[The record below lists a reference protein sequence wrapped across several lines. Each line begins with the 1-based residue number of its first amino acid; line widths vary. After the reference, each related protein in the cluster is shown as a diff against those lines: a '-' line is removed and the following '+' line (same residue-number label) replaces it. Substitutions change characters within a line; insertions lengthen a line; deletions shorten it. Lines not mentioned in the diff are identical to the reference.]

1 MRAMIVQQDKQAD
14 LERFTA
20 DAKWFDSHY
29 DELMAK
35 YPDHWV
41 GVYHKKVVGAST
53 NGEDLIVKLSN
64 DGMPVGRIY
73 FNFLD
78 SKQTIWAFVSN

>member
-1 MRAMIVQQDKQAD
+1 MIMQQDKQAD

-29 DELMAK
+29 DDLLAK

-53 NGEDLIVKLSN
+53 DGEALIVKLSN

-73 FNFLD
+73 FDFLD
-78 SKQTIWAFVSN
+78 SKQTIWAFANVS